1 MHLRHACSP
10 LRVHPTLHTE
20 QSGMSGSV
28 PWQQGD
34 FSCLH
39 CTTSSLQQ
47 LDAFLTAAANM
58 SELLLLLVVV
68 LVVVLVVLLLRSE
81 LSMSL
86 VPTTAP
92 VIITMQLV
100 LRSRSGSPRHLFLV
114 GHLSKSGNSR
124 IFSSGSLLSTGSGC
138 SPLLY

>member
-34 FSCLH
+34 FTCLH

-47 LDAFLTAAANM
+47 LEAFLTAAANM
-58 SELLLLLVVV
+58 SELLLLLLLV
-68 LVVVLVVLLLRSE
+68 VVVLVVLLAVLLRSE

-86 VPTTAP
+86 VPTAAP

-124 IFSSGSLLSTGSGC
+124 IFSS
-138 SPLLY
+138 

>member
-1 MHLRHACSP
+1 
-10 LRVHPTLHTE
+10 
-20 QSGMSGSV
+20 MSGSV

-34 FSCLH
+34 FTCLH

-47 LDAFLTAAANM
+47 LEAFLTAAANM
-58 SELLLLLVVV
+58 SELLLLLLLV
-68 LVVVLVVLLLRSE
+68 VVVLVVLLAVLLRSE

-86 VPTTAP
+86 VPTAAP

-124 IFSSGSLLSTGSGC
+124 IFSS
-138 SPLLY
+138 